1 MISQSIQTQIQNAL
15 KNRDEVRL
23 TTLHMLSSALNYA
36 KIDKMGDLNED
47 DELAV
52 IRREVKK
59 RNEAAEIYTKANE
72 LEKAKKEKDEAKI
85 LEEFLPA
92 QMPDSD
98 LESIVENVIKE
109 LGITDKSQ
117 MGKII
122 GAVVA
127 RTKGLAD
134 GKKIAG
140 MVAQKLQ

>member
-15 KNRDEVRL
+15 KKSDEVRL
-23 TTLHMLSSALNYA
+23 TTLRMLSSALNYA

>member
-23 TTLHMLSSALNYA
+23 TTLRMLSSALNYA